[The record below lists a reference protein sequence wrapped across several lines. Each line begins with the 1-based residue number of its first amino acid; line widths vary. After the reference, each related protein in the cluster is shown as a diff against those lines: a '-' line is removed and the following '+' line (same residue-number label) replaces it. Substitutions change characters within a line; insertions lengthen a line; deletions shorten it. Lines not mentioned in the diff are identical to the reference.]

1 MVNHLSEKEIQYGF
15 NHIHNFPKDIKKV
28 VELSEYNGEIALT
41 INCTQLDENYK
52 PKDKKR
58 IVSEWID
65 FLTHNPD
72 TFSELRFG
80 TRVSQE
86 LFNAVCQQ
94 KNLKKLHIKWGVYPD
109 ISKISNLTQ
118 LECLHLGSG
127 VSIESIEPISK
138 LGNLVALYVENYQ
151 KIDDY
156 SLLSNLKKLE
166 SLSINGDFAAPRI
179 LNIKSLDFLKDM
191 PQLRFLCLLTTRVK
205 SKDYTPVLELKNLEH
220 LTLNSTKEV
229 KELYDD
235 LVKLPKLKYGFL
247 KDYPEAYKE

>member
-1 MVNHLSEKEIQYGF
+1 MGNHLSKKEIQYGF

-28 VELSEYNGEIALT
+28 VELSEYNGENALT
-41 INCTQLDENYK
+41 INCTQLDDNYK

-58 IVSEWID
+58 IVNEWID
-65 FLTHNPD
+65 FLTNNPD

-80 TRVSQE
+80 TRMSQE

-109 ISKISNLTQ
+109 ISKISNLTHLQ
-118 LECLHLGSG
+118 HLRLGSG

-138 LGNLVALYVENYQ
+138 LENLLALSVENYQ
-151 KIDDY
+151 KVDDY
-156 SLLSNLKKLE
+156 SLFSNLKKLE
-166 SLSINGDFAAPRI
+166 SLSIEGDFASPRI
-179 LNIKSLDFLKDM
+179 LNIKSLDFLKEM
-191 PQLRFLCLLTTRVK
+191 PQLRFLRLLTTRVK

-247 KDYPEAYKE
+247 KASPEAYKE

>member
-1 MVNHLSEKEIQYGF
+1 MGNHLSKKEIQYGF

-28 VELSEYNGEIALT
+28 VELSEYNGENALT
-41 INCTQLDENYK
+41 INCTQLDDNYK

-58 IVSEWID
+58 IVNEWID
-65 FLTHNPD
+65 FLSNNPD

-80 TRVSQE
+80 TRMSQE

-109 ISKISNLTQ
+109 ISKISNLTHLQ
-118 LECLHLGSG
+118 YLRLGSG

-138 LGNLVALYVENYQ
+138 LENLLALSVENYQ
-151 KIDDY
+151 KVDDY
-156 SLLSNLKKLE
+156 SLFSNLKKLE
-166 SLSINGDFAAPRI
+166 SLSIEGDFASPRI
-179 LNIKSLDFLKDM
+179 LNIKSLDFLKEM
-191 PQLRFLCLLTTRVK
+191 PQLRFLRLLTTRIK

-235 LVKLPKLKYGFL
+235 LVKLPKLKYGLL
-247 KDYPEAYKE
+247 KDCPEAYKE